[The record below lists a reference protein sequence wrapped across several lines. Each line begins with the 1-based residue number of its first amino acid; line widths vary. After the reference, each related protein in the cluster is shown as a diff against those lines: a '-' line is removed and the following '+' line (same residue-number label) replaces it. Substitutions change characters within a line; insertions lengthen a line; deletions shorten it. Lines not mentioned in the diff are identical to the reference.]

1 MTLQEYILN
10 FRNEHNLSQ
19 RQFSVMANLSN
30 SYLAVIENNYN
41 PKTGKPPI
49 ISLLTIKKLAAAMGL
64 SLQELTDIIDNQD
77 IADYDEAVLSED
89 ERHLVQY
96 YRDMSLSQKNLLL
109 SVASEIS
116 K

>member
-10 FRNEHNLSQ
+10 FRKEHNLSQ
-19 RQFSVMANLSN
+19 RQFSSIANLSN
-30 SYLAVIENNYN
+30 SYLAIIENNYN
-41 PKTGKPPI
+41 PKTGRAPI

-64 SLQELTDIIDNQD
+64 SLQELTDIIDNQE

-89 ERHLVQY
+89 ERHLIQY
-96 YRDMSLSQKNLLL
+96 YRDMTLSQKNLLL
-109 SVASEIS
+109 SVASAIV

>member
-1 MTLQEYILN
+1 MTLQEYIIE
-10 FRNEHNLSQ
+10 FRKEHKLSQ
-19 RQFSVMANLSN
+19 RQFSSIANLSN
-30 SYLAVIENNYN
+30 SYLAIIENNYN

-49 ISLLTIKKLAAAMGL
+49 ISLLTIKKLASAMGL
-64 SLQELTDIIDNQD
+64 SLQELTDIIDNQE

-89 ERHLVQY
+89 ERHLIQY
-96 YRDMSLSQKNLLL
+96 YRDMTLSQKNLLL